1 MPLNLHGLNILIL
14 KICVLENS
22 ITLCKNL
29 ADENPLRYL
38 PKIRET
44 HSTFLIAG
52 AGDCDEEVGGE
63 LAGDG
68 GRNLHR
74 RPGPDPAPLGLLEV
88 RIKL

>member
-1 MPLNLHGLNILIL
+1 M
-14 KICVLENS
+14 
-22 ITLCKNL
+22 KNL
-29 ADENPLRYL
+29 ADENPLRYS

-44 HSTFLIAG
+44 HSIFLISG
-52 AGDCDEEVGGE
+52 ASDCDEEVGGE

-74 RPGPDPAPLGLLEV
+74 RPGPDTTALGLLEV